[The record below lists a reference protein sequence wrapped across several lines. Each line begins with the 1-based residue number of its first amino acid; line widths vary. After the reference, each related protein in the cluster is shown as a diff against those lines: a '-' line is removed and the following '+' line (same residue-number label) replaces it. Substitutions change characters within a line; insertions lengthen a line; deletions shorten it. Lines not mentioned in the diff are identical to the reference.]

1 MLYKIAHFLQF
12 HVRPIWQVV
21 EWGNGVLFKIRYDRK
36 LEKSERIVLSE
47 YPKVRRVQEADI
59 DALESFFAK
68 QPTEAFEFFRPHS
81 FDKRSLE
88 RLSQNP
94 SFLMYV
100 YLREREI
107 VGYFFL
113 RSFFIGKS
121 YLGKMVDIG
130 NQGHGIGQQM
140 CLCAMDLASSLG
152 LRMYETIS
160 KENLASLYSS
170 QKVLEVNVLEEMSN
184 GYLYIE
190 DIRKRS
196 EI

>member
-1 MLYKIAHFLQF
+1 
-12 HVRPIWQVV
+12 
-21 EWGNGVLFKIRYDRK
+21 
-36 LEKSERIVLSE
+36 
-47 YPKVRRVQEADI
+47 
-59 DALESFFAK
+59 
-68 QPTEAFEFFRPHS
+68 
-81 FDKRSLE
+81 
-88 RLSQNP
+88 
-94 SFLMYV
+94 MYV